1 MKLRAT
7 TKEVCVEIAD
17 DGVGFEKDT
26 AERARLD
33 RHLGLVSMKERT
45 ELLEGSFA
53 VESAPGAGTRLFL
66 CLPRKK
72 GGET

>member
-1 MKLRAT
+1 MLFRS
-7 TKEVCVEIAD
+7 
-17 DGVGFEKDT
+17 
-26 AERARLD
+26 RARLD
-33 RHLGLVSMKERT
+33 RHLGLVSMKERA